1 MKEFND
7 WSTHL
12 IEAEKKLKT
21 IEDKLLHQKR
31 DGLSEDVA
39 AAVLALYAALN
50 WAQNNPN
57 K

>member
-1 MKEFND
+1 MKEYND

-12 IEAEKKLKT
+12 IEAEGKLKS
-21 IEDKLLHQKR
+21 IEDKLLNHKR
-31 DGLSEDVA
+31 DGIAEDVA